1 MRHKNIIVSIPEGRY
16 ENQDAVEKVI
26 SYIMRLNK
34 GNLMGGYGI
43 LITTHSNITEQFLRV
58 KEAYG
63 KTGGKQILH
72 IVFSVERTLGLT
84 PDQIKKLGYMLAA
97 YFGKERQ
104 VIFAVHD
111 DTGHLHIHM
120 GINTVAYTNGSYCAY
135 FELGDLKNYA
145 EQCIDKLVD
154 MVWFGKDINREIRFW
169 A

>member
-16 ENQDAVEKVI
+16 ENQDAAENVI

-43 LITTHSNITEQFLRV
+43 LITTPSNITEQFLRV

-84 PDQIKKLGYMLAA
+84 PAQVKKLGYMLAD

-111 DTGHLHIHM
+111 DTG
-120 GINTVAYTNGSYCAY
+120 
-135 FELGDLKNYA
+135 
-145 EQCIDKLVD
+145 
-154 MVWFGKDINREIRFW
+154 
-169 A
+169 

>member
-1 MRHKNIIVSIPEGRY
+1 MQHKNIIVSIPEGGY
-16 ENQDAVEKVI
+16 ENQDATEKVI
-26 SYIMRLNK
+26 GYIMRLENW
-34 GNLMGGYGI
+34 NLMGGYGI
-43 LITTHSNITEQFLRV
+43 LITTPFHIAEQFLRV

-72 IVFSVERTLGLT
+72 IVFSIERTLGLT
-84 PDQIKKLGYMLAA
+84 SVQVRDLGYMLAD

-135 FELGDLKNYA
+135 FKLEDLKNYA
-145 EQCIDKLVD
+145 EQCIGKFVD
-154 MVWFGKDINREIRFW
+154 MVWFGKDINWKIRFR